1 LEYLQYTSFVFQR
14 SINDAEVLSDWFLD
28 MCRVSMEL
36 QLEFNRFINV
46 AIEEGRPIE
55 DEEIFA

>member
-1 LEYLQYTSFVFQR
+1 
-14 SINDAEVLSDWFLD
+14 

-36 QLEFNRFINV
+36 QLEFNRFVNV

-55 DEEIFA
+55 DEEIFG